1 MFAHRRLLVGL
12 CVISPQLSFTSIASR
27 LAAALSDQ
35 RHSVVRMELETVAD
49 ALRES
54 WGPDTCSPEDI
65 PSWSA
70 GNPARGQCAT
80 TAVVLHDYFGGS
92 LVMGEVIV
100 EGVRVDYHWWNR
112 MPDGEEVDIT
122 RGQFGLHES
131 VVGGI
136 DVSRP
141 TGPTRLD
148 AQYALLSSRVSTRLA
163 QLT

>member
-1 MFAHRRLLVGL
+1 M
-12 CVISPQLSFTSIASR
+12 PM
-27 LAAALSDQ
+27 AAAAELRALPRGWQSTLSDLGP
-35 RHSVVRMELETVAD
+35 SVVRMELETVVV
-49 ALRES
+49 ALRDS

-65 PSWSA
+65 SSWTLD
-70 GNPARGQCAT
+70 NPARGQCAT

-100 EGVRVDYHWWNR
+100 EGERVDYHWWNR
-112 MPDGEEVDIT
+112 LPDGEEVDVTI
-122 RGQFGLHES
+122 GQFGLHEL

-148 AQYALLSSRVSTRLA
+148 AQYALLSSRVSARLA

>member
-1 MFAHRRLLVGL
+1 M
-12 CVISPQLSFTSIASR
+12 
-27 LAAALSDQ
+27 
-35 RHSVVRMELETVAD
+35 RMELEAVVV

-54 WGPDTCSPEDI
+54 WGPDTCSPEDTS
-65 PSWSA
+65 SWSLD
-70 GNPARGQCAT
+70 NPARGQCAT

-92 LVMGEVIV
+92 LVMGEVLV
-100 EGVRVDYHWWNR
+100 EGERVDYHWWNR
-112 MPDGEEVDIT
+112 LPDGEEVDIT
-122 RGQFGLHES
+122 LGQFDLHEL

-148 AQYALLSSRVSTRLA
+148 AQYALLSSRVSARLA